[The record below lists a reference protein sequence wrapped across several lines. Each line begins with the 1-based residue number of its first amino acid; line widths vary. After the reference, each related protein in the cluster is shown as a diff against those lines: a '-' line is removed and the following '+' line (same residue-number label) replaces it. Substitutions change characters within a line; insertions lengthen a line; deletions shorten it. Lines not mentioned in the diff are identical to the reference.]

1 MKDLKNIKLLIILLT
16 VFAVGLIA
24 TIIVLNNMQNNE
36 GDQNQIVQNQ
46 VGQIENKTEMQN
58 PYYEEEYFNTY
69 EIETGNT
76 EIIYDTTVKEVTS
89 KSTLYNI
96 TNSINDYFAYTR
108 ENNMQAIEELG
119 GNNTY
124 TIGSNIKFVLKEAY
138 ATGNEFQDKY
148 YVKGVLVLPHGD
160 LTASEQEVYI
170 LLYVDLQNGTY
181 KIENINK
188 EAYVGI
194 ERINENADIDIPKG
208 SYNLYKN
215 KSISEAEEI
224 ELYLENYSFYIFNY
238 TEKAYQLLDKEYSE
252 RRFKSYEKFYEYLVN
267 KQSQLRQIKIV
278 QYQIIEDDENI
289 RYIGTDKYGNYYE
302 IIITDYMEYTIKL
315 DEYTIQ
321 DGYEDLSEEE
331 KIKNNAEKFI
341 SMINSCDY
349 TNAYN
354 LLEVGFKETNF
365 PIEQSFIDYLKQN
378 FFERNIIVKSTIE
391 GNVCTILMKETLST
405 KSNRFEKQFK
415 VILGEGEQ
423 FSISFNI

>member
-1 MKDLKNIKLLIILLT
+1 VKDLKNIKLLIILLT
-16 VFAVGLIA
+16 IFAVGLIA

-46 VGQIENKTEMQN
+46 VGQIENKAEMQN

-96 TNSINDYFAYTR
+96 TNSINNYFAYIR
-108 ENNMQAIEELG
+108 ENNIQAIEELG
-119 GNNTY
+119 GNTIY
-124 TIGSNIKFVLKEAY
+124 SIGSNIRFVLKEAY
-138 ATGNEFQDKY
+138 VTGNEFQDKY
-148 YVKGVLVLPHGD
+148 YAKGVLVFPNGD
-160 LTASEQEVYI
+160 LTASEQEAYM

-188 EAYVGI
+188 EAYIGI

-252 RRFKSYEKFYEYLVN
+252 RRFKSYDKFYEYLIN

-278 QYQIIEDDENI
+278 QYQIIQDDENI

-365 PIEQSFIDYLKQN
+365 PTEQSFIDYLKQN